1 MKKNVKTTIIFS
13 SLLLTLFFSS
23 TANINAGG
31 EDYPRVGS
39 VDECEK
45 TDCED
50 SDCDYVEDK
59 GD

>member
-31 EDYPRVGS
+31 EDFPRVGS
-39 VDECEK
+39 VDECQE

-50 SDCDYVEDK
+50 NNF
-59 GD
+59 